1 MRGTWGLKVPPG
13 LRMVRDYQ
21 RPWLKSDL
29 TAGAALSAFLIPAG
43 MAYAEAAGLPAV
55 TGLYASVIPLLAYA
69 VFGPSRVLII
79 GPDSSLAPMIA
90 AAILPLAGKDPDHA
104 VALAGVLALLIGGL
118 LLAGRVFKL
127 GFVTGLL
134 SKPIRVGYLNGI
146 AVAIMLSQLPKLLGI
161 PAAGGSLVDS
171 ATATAR
177 AVAQGAT
184 NPLALLFGAGTIAVI
199 VICRFLPWKLPG
211 VLIAVVAAT
220 ALTAALDLT
229 TALPTVGA
237 LPRGLPVPALGG
249 VSLDDVLALLGPA
262 AGIALIAF
270 ADTSVLSKSLAA
282 RRGGQVDGNQE
293 MGALGVA
300 NVASGLFSGFP
311 ISGSTSRTPIALEAG
326 AKSPLG
332 GVVAAVLVVAFMLIA
347 PGVTTFLPSS
357 VLAGVVIVAAT
368 SILDLKTLLRLLR
381 MSRIEAALLV
391 ATFLG
396 VAFVGVLEGIV
407 VAIGL
412 SLIAFVSRALDP
424 YRTELGS
431 VGDVPGYHDLS
442 RHPEGQRVPGLVI
455 ARFDA
460 PLFFANGAVFTEH
473 IRNLVASAPEPV
485 RWVIVASEAITG
497 LDTTALDDLVALDDE
512 LAKRGISLVFAEM
525 KGPIKDRLIRFG
537 VSSRFGPDHFFP
549 TVTNAVRNYKGTFDL
564 E

>member
-1 MRGTWGLKVPPG
+1 MMRG
-13 LRMVRDYQ
+13 YE

-29 TAGAALSAFLIPAG
+29 AAGAALSAFLIPAG

-55 TGLYASVIPLLAYA
+55 TGLYASIIPLLAYA

-90 AAILPLAGKDPDHA
+90 AAVLPLAGKDPDEA
-104 VALAGVLALLIGGL
+104 VALAGLLALLIGGM
-118 LLAGRVFKL
+118 LLAGRVFRL

-146 AVAIMLSQLPKLLGI
+146 AIVIMVSQLPKLLGVSGT
-161 PAAGGSLVDS
+161 GGSLVNIAS
-171 ATATAR
+171 GTAQ
-177 AVAQGAT
+177 AVAQGAI
-184 NPLALLFGAGTIAVI
+184 NPLAFLFGAGTIAVI
-199 VICRFLPWKLPG
+199 VVCRFLPGKLPG

-220 ALTAALDLT
+220 ALTAILDLT
-229 TALPTVGA
+229 AALPTVGA
-237 LPRGLPVPALGG
+237 LPQGLPAPALGG
-249 VSLDDVLALLGPA
+249 ISLEDVIALIGPA

-270 ADTSVLSKSLAA
+270 ADTTVLSKSFAA
-282 RRGGQVDGNQE
+282 RSGVQVDGNQE

-300 NVASGLFSGFP
+300 NVASGLFGGFP
-311 ISGSTSRTPIALEAG
+311 ISGSASRTPIAVEAG
-326 AKSPLG
+326 AKSPLSG
-332 GVVAAVLVVAFMLIA
+332 AVAAALVALFMILA
-347 PGVTTFLPSS
+347 PGVTTYLPSS
-357 VLAGVVIVAAT
+357 VLAGVVMVAAA
-368 SILDLKTLLRLLR
+368 SILDLKTLHRLLR
-381 MSRIEAALLV
+381 MSPIEAALLV

-412 SLIAFVSRALDP
+412 SLIVFVLRALDP
-424 YRTELGS
+424 YRTELGN

-442 RHPEGQRVPGLVI
+442 RHPEGQRIPGLVI

-473 IRNLVASAPEPV
+473 IRTLVAGAPEPV

-512 LAKRGISLVFAEM
+512 LAKRSISLVFAEM

-549 TVTNAVRNYKGTFDL
+549 TIHNAVRSYQRTFEL